1 MPRMRFLTRLPVL
14 AVFAVLVVVPL
25 GCGQRVNY
33 PKAKVTSPLNRPGDC
48 AACKKKI
55 ESVAS
60 ANLVVIDGVQYV
72 TCDDKCVAK
81 LRKQIEWQNGR

>member
-1 MPRMRFLTRLPVL
+1 MQCLARSSLLAVL
-14 AVFAVLVVVPL
+14 AVLAVSTL
-25 GCGQRVNY
+25 GCGPRVNY
-33 PKAKVTSPLNRPGDC
+33 PEVKVTSPLNRPGDC

-55 ESVAS
+55 ESVTQ

-72 TCDDKCVAK
+72 TCDEKCVAE